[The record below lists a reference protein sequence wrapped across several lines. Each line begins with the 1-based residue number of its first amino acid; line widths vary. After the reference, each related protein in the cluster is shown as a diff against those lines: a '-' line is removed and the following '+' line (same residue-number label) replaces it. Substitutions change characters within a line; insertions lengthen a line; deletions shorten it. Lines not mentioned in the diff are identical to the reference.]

1 MNPREVALCIARLR
15 WLIIAGMIAD
25 LKGDDSENDKL
36 AAEFEALAQTL
47 PFQLIIFGG
56 LDKRV
61 VNPATRKIEREGI
74 LAQNEGGRS
83 E

>member
-15 WLIIAGMIAD
+15 SLIIAGMIAD